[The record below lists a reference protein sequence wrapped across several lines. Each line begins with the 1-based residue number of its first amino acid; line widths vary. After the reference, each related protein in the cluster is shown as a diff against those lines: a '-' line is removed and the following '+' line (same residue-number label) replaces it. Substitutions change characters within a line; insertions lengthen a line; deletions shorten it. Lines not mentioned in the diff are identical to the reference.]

1 MKLNYKIIES
11 NLNLT
16 CTNLVPIFAAEK
28 KCFEFKWHVTKHI
41 NLLLELSQNKGNYNH

>member
-16 CTNLVPIFAAEK
+16 YTNLVPIFAAEK
-28 KCFEFKWHVTKHI
+28 KSFWVQVACDKTHQPTFRTPPK
-41 NLLLELSQNKGNYNH
+41 